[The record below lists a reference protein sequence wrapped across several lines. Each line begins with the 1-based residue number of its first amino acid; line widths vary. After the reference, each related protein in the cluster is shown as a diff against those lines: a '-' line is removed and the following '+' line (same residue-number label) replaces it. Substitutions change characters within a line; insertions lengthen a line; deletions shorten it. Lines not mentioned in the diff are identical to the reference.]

1 MEPTKE
7 KKLRQ
12 SAQKVQDILI
22 SEGFSY
28 EVVEMEETTRS
39 AADAAKAVGCEVGQ
53 IVKSLIFRGKTTG
66 ATYLVLVSGA
76 NRVDEKKLARH
87 LSEPVKMADADFVRK
102 ATGYVIGGVPPLGH
116 LISMKAIIDMD
127 LLGYREIWAAAGT
140 PYAVFKLTPDD
151 LKRMTQGQVI
161 SIS

>member
-1 MEPTKE
+1 M
-7 KKLRQ
+7 KKALRQ

-22 SEGFSY
+22 SKGFSC

-39 AADAAKAVGCEVGQ
+39 AADAAKVVGCEVGQ
-53 IVKSLIFRGKTTG
+53 IVKSLVFRGKMTG
-66 ATYLVLVSGA
+66 SPYLILASGA

-87 LSEPVKMADADFVRK
+87 LSEPVKMADADFVRQT
-102 ATGYVIGGVPPLGH
+102 TGYVIGGVPPLGH
-116 LISMKAIIDMD
+116 LISMKAIIDIN
-127 LLGYREIWAAAGT
+127 LCGYREIWAAAGT

-151 LKRMTQGQVI
+151 LKRMTDGQAV